1 MPASHF
7 VKALSEV
14 TKVNGEDNVQDAY
27 AELHEETGVCD
38 ALLSAAYNRA
48 EYLRERRVMMNQW
61 ADLLGA
67 MAGGNII
74 PLKTITNS

>member
-7 VKALSEV
+7 VKALSDV

-38 ALLSAAYNRA
+38 ALLKVRDKS
-48 EYLRERRVMMNQW
+48 
-61 ADLLGA
+61 
-67 MAGGNII
+67 
-74 PLKTITNS
+74 